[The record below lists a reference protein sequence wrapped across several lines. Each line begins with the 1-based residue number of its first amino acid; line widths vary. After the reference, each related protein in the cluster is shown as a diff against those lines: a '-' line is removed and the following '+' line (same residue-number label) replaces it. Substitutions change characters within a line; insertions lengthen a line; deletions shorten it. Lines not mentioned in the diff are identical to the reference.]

1 MAFDPTQ
8 ITGLILWLDASQLTT
23 LTNSPS
29 AASPALGNITTG
41 TAVGTW
47 YDASGNGNHFSQA
60 TANNQ
65 PTFLTT
71 GHIGTGGTVAANYC
85 VQFIATAG
93 ESGGSDV
100 GSEGQ
105 RLTERSASLHTTCGT
120 DNTVLMLL
128 YKNSSAEDSSYQT
141 FLTNNTGGSG
151 AEFLLRFSGKF
162 TRYNGSAGAT
172 LSESAT
178 HALVYTYASSG
189 TVESF
194 YIDSAAATVATYS
207 SGRPAMTSG
216 AFSVSDNVN
225 ALNGQV
231 CEYLVYNSALLNTQI
246 AEIFAYWNT
255 KWGTSFN
262 ASAGPLTTGTL
273 QATNVSKTTQTVSS
287 SNPSGGTSPY
297 AYKWYRSTTSGT
309 ASAIAVSGNLVSG
322 ATALTLNDTGLTVQT
337 IYYYVLQTTDSAT
350 PTPAVVLSVVLTAP
364 THGNTTVK
372 IAFIGDSITYGAES
386 TVSPPTA
393 YGLALQAAYPQLDVQ
408 IYNYGFSGQE
418 FRYYSR
424 LSYPGGTNGSSGVI
438 GLLTTLQAAGITYLC
453 IEEGTNDCYNSAA
466 MYGTDTSM
474 TPTNYAADMVD
485 VTGYL
490 TSHGITCFVNEII
503 YRGTTMDNAT
513 TGIPAYNAAA
523 QGITYGGL
531 LILGDTSAYAFFK
544 ANSSLLV
551 DGTHPGVTGSI
562 DLGNYWEAASGATI
576 ANDMLSAMGRA
587 TITLAR
593 SRVRVLAASRPRPAP
608 RSTSARSRVRVLAAS
623 RPRPAP
629 RSTSAR
635 SSLRVLAVSRPWPAV
650 RSTSPRSRVRVLAVS
665 RPRPAVR
672 SPSGRQPVVGQVSG
686 SLHRSTCPTNTR
698 RSRSRLA
705 TSIPL
710 TSTRNRRRSFR
721 RATST
726 PSTSTRNEPRSS
738 PWG

>member
-1 MAFDPTQ
+1 
-8 ITGLILWLDASQLTT
+8 
-23 LTNSPS
+23 
-29 AASPALGNITTG
+29 
-41 TAVGTW
+41 
-47 YDASGNGNHFSQA
+47 
-60 TANNQ
+60 
-65 PTFLTT
+65 
-71 GHIGTGGTVAANYC
+71 
-85 VQFIATAG
+85 
-93 ESGGSDV
+93 
-100 GSEGQ
+100 
-105 RLTERSASLHTTCGT
+105 
-120 DNTVLMLL
+120 
-128 YKNSSAEDSSYQT
+128 
-141 FLTNNTGGSG
+141 
-151 AEFLLRFSGKF
+151 
-162 TRYNGSAGAT
+162 
-172 LSESAT
+172 
-178 HALVYTYASSG
+178 
-189 TVESF
+189 
-194 YIDSAAATVATYS
+194 
-207 SGRPAMTSG
+207 MTSG

-246 AEIFAYWNT
+246 AANLRLLEHEVGHVVQRLRRPAHHRHP
-255 KWGTSFN
+255 
-262 ASAGPLTTGTL
+262 ASNERQQDHANGQLVESQRRHQPLRLPVVPLHNKRHSISDRGL
-273 QATNVSKTTQTVSS
+273 RQPGLS
-287 SNPSGGTSPY
+287 
-297 AYKWYRSTTSGT
+297 
-309 ASAIAVSGNLVSG
+309 

-372 IAFIGDSITYGAES
+372 IAFIGDSITYGALS

-408 IYNYGFSGQE
+408 IYNYGSNGQV
-418 FRYYSR
+418 FRVYSR

-576 ANDMLSAMGRA
+576 ANNMLSATGTA
-587 TITLAR
+587 AITLVRSPAR
-593 SRVRVLAASRPRPAP
+593 APAASRPRAAPRSIPQRLPARAPAASRPRPAP
-608 RSTSARSRVRVLAAS
+608 RSTSPRSAERALAAS
-623 RPRPAP
+623 RPRAAP
-629 RSTSAR
+629 RPSSPRFSPRVPAASRHRAAPRFPWTR
-635 SSLRVLAVSRPWPAV
+635 SPRRGAV
-650 RSTSPRSRVRVLAVS
+650 RSRRRGL
-665 RPRPAVR
+665 VR
-672 SPSGRQPVVGQVSG
+672 SHWTG
-686 SLHRSTCPTNTR
+686 
-698 RSRSRLA
+698 
-705 TSIPL
+705 
-710 TSTRNRRRSFR
+710 
-721 RATST
+721 
-726 PSTSTRNEPRSS
+726 
-738 PWG
+738 

>member
-1 MAFDPTQ
+1 MVPLHNKRHSLSDR
-8 ITGLILWLDASQLTT
+8 GLR
-23 LTNSPS
+23 
-29 AASPALGNITTG
+29 
-41 TAVGTW
+41 
-47 YDASGNGNHFSQA
+47 
-60 TANNQ
+60 Q
-65 PTFLTT
+65 P
-71 GHIGTGGTVAANYC
+71 G
-85 VQFIATAG
+85 
-93 ESGGSDV
+93 
-100 GSEGQ
+100 
-105 RLTERSASLHTTCGT
+105 
-120 DNTVLMLL
+120 
-128 YKNSSAEDSSYQT
+128 
-141 FLTNNTGGSG
+141 
-151 AEFLLRFSGKF
+151 LR
-162 TRYNGSAGAT
+162 R
-172 LSESAT
+172 
-178 HALVYTYASSG
+178 
-189 TVESF
+189 
-194 YIDSAAATVATYS
+194 
-207 SGRPAMTSG
+207 
-216 AFSVSDNVN
+216 
-225 ALNGQV
+225 
-231 CEYLVYNSALLNTQI
+231 
-246 AEIFAYWNT
+246 
-255 KWGTSFN
+255 
-262 ASAGPLTTGTL
+262 
-273 QATNVSKTTQTVSS
+273 
-287 SNPSGGTSPY
+287 
-297 AYKWYRSTTSGT
+297 
-309 ASAIAVSGNLVSG
+309 
-322 ATALTLNDTGLTVQT
+322 TALTLNDTGLTVQT

-453 IEEGTNDCYNSAA
+453 IEEGTNDCYNRAA

-587 TITLAR
+587 TITLGA
-593 SRVRVLAASRPRPAP
+593 LASAGTGSFAAPAGAAVNFSALVAAGTGSFATMASGAVNFATLA
-608 RSTSARSRVRVLAAS
+608 SAGTGSFATSASGAVTLGPTAGGGSGFWFAAPFHLPYEYTS
-623 RPRPAP
+623 VPIPTGNINP
-629 RSTSAR
+629 FDIDPEQTTLISTGNVNPFDIDPER
-635 SSLRVLAVSRPWPAV
+635 TTVI
-650 RSTSPRSRVRVLAVS
+650 T
-665 RPRPAVR
+665 
-672 SPSGRQPVVGQVSG
+672 VG
-686 SLHRSTCPTNTR
+686 
-698 RSRSRLA
+698 
-705 TSIPL
+705 L
-710 TSTRNRRRSFR
+710 TSSD
-721 RATST
+721 
-726 PSTSTRNEPRSS
+726 
-738 PWG
+738 